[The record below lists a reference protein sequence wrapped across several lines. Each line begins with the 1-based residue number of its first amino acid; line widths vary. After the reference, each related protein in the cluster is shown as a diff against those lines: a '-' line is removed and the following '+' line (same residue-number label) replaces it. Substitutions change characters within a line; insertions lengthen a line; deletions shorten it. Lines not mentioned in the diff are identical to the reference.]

1 MRRPDTTGTKADAG
15 TTSAL
20 ADAGHDECDRRPR
33 HVTQRSPVNRA
44 APYDPQMRYGL
55 CLPNFTELA
64 SAQAID
70 EAADAA
76 DRLGFDSV
84 WTTDHVLVDTSSA
97 AAEYRVTFDAI
108 ETLAWVGARH
118 TALHLGTSVI
128 VVPQRNAVI
137 LAKELATLD
146 ALSSGRLIAGL
157 GIGWSEAEFAN
168 LGAAD
173 RFHVR
178 GAYLDE
184 TIALWRHLWS
194 GSTEPF
200 DGRFHPLRD
209 FTFGPLPAQR
219 SSVPIWLGGRAE
231 AALRRTGRVAD
242 GYQATSTSPDA
253 MKARLPI
260 IGAAA
265 HEAGRPMPTLA
276 ARVRLSFD
284 EPAESSEARPY
295 ALRGTPDQ
303 IRAEIERWEDLG
315 AEHLAIWFGGD
326 SLESFL
332 AAAERFARDVAELD

>member
-1 MRRPDTTGTKADAG
+1 
-15 TTSAL
+15 
-20 ADAGHDECDRRPR
+20 
-33 HVTQRSPVNRA
+33 
-44 APYDPQMRYGL
+44 MRYGL

-64 SAQAID
+64 SAHAID

-84 WTTDHVLVDTSSA
+84 WTTDHVLVDSSTDA
-97 AAEYRVTFDAI
+97 SDYRVTFDAI

-118 TALHLGTSVI
+118 PGLRLGTSVI

-157 GIGWSEAEFAN
+157 GIGWSEAEFEN

-209 FTFGPLPAQR
+209 FAFEPLPAQR
-219 SSVPIWLGGRAE
+219 SSVPIWLGGRAD

-242 GYQATSTSPDA
+242 GYQATSTSPEA
-253 MKARLPI
+253 MKARLPVI
-260 IGAAA
+260 QAAA
-265 HEAGRPMPTLA
+265 HDAGRPMPTLA
-276 ARVRLSFD
+276 ARVRVAFD
-284 EPAESSEARPY
+284 EPAESSEARSY
-295 ALRGTPDQ
+295 GLRGTADQ
-303 IRAEIERWEDLG
+303 IRAEIERWEDVG
-315 AEHLAIWFGGD
+315 AEHLALWFGGA
-326 SLESFL
+326 SLETFI
-332 AAAERFARDVAELD
+332 AAAERFAREVAELA